1 MSDEPELTYIGH
13 WLRTNLFHKFGL
25 VDSLIN
31 CLNPALITGKA
42 KDGDRWIE
50 RVDGK
55 QIQYYYVQSVKAVA
69 ESAGHEPKQA
79 ILQL

>member
-1 MSDEPELTYIGH
+1 MKTRCFYDASFPLAQSRH
-13 WLRTNLFHKFGL
+13 
-25 VDSLIN
+25 